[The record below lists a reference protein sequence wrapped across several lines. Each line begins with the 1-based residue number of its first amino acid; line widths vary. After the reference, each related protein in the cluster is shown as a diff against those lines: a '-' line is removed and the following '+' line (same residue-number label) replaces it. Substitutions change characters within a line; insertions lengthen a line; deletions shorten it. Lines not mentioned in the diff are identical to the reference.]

1 MSPKKIKRTRIYL
14 LIGVLIVIFLP
25 PFAKYQELRYKNKK
39 LEERINYL
47 KADNARLA
55 EEKMRLE
62 TDILY
67 IEKTAREKI
76 GVVRKGEIVL
86 KETPTKKK

>member
-1 MSPKKIKRTRIYL
+1 MSPKKISRAKIYL
-14 LIGVLIVIFLP
+14 VIGVLVIIFLP

-47 KADNARLA
+47 KADNARLT
-55 EEKMRLE
+55 EEKKRLE
-62 TDILY
+62 TDISY

-86 KETPTKKK
+86 KELPARKK